1 MQETVAP
8 HKRIKSD
15 GVIFVLALLAA
26 VILAYVSGF
35 LAFLLPR
42 FGLIIRFAVY
52 VLLTAGVYWIIRR
65 RMTGYRYVAGDNA
78 FAVYR
83 VVGRKEKP
91 EPTERVRWEDA
102 LFLRP
107 YGEIA
112 GGEKGREFLLSAKK
126 KKDSMVLA
134 HRQGGRLNHLI
145 ISPGEAMTAAI
156 AARIGR
162 RGEGGSHEEP

>member
-1 MQETVAP
+1 MQETVTP
-8 HKRIKSD
+8 RKRIKSD
-15 GVIFVLALLAA
+15 GVIFVLALSAA
-26 VILAYVSGF
+26 MLLAYVSAF

-42 FGLIIRFAVY
+42 FGLIIRFMVF
-52 VLLTAGVYWIIRR
+52 VLLTTGVYWIIRR
-65 RMTGYRYVAGDNA
+65 RMTSYRYVAGENA

-83 VVGRKEKP
+83 TVGRKEKP

-102 LFLRP
+102 LSIRP
-107 YGEIA
+107 YGETA
-112 GGEKGREFLLSAKK
+112 GEEKGREFLQSAKK

-156 AARIGR
+156 MARIGR
-162 RGEGGSHEEP
+162 TGEGGSHEEP